1 MINLIKEFFP
11 LWIFIILMV
20 STPGPA
26 NLLIMSSG
34 TQNGFVKS
42 IPFTLGVISGK
53 ILLNIS
59 LSLGL
64 GVILFEYEIFS
75 KILSYICLSYMVW
88 LALKGWNNHNNLEGN
103 NKIMKYKDGLLVHP
117 LSPKAWAMCLIAYS
131 EFTSNFQ
138 GFFQM
143 FLLIPLSF
151 LIAQLVFHNAWC
163 FAGSILKK
171 TIGSN
176 SILNRTLI
184 ILTILIVVWAVFFI

>member
-1 MINLIKEFFP
+1 
-11 LWIFIILMV
+11 MV

-34 TQNGFVKS
+34 TQNGFIKS

-64 GVILFEYEIFS
+64 GVILFEYEILS
-75 KILSYICLSYMVW
+75 QALSYICLLYMVW
-88 LALKGWNNHNNLEGN
+88 LALKGWNNHKNLEKDN
-103 NKIMKYKDGLLVHP
+103 NIMKYKDGLLVHP

-131 EFTSNFQ
+131 EFTSSFQ
-138 GFFQM
+138 GFFQI

-151 LIAQLVFHNAWC
+151 LIAELVFHNAWC

-184 ILTILIVVWAVFFI
+184 ISTILIVVWAVFFI

>member
-1 MINLIKEFFP
+1 LINLIKEFFP

-34 TQNGFVKS
+34 TQNGFIKS

-64 GVILFEYEIFS
+64 GVILFEYEILS
-75 KILSYICLSYMVW
+75 QALSYICLLYMVW
-88 LALKGWNNHNNLEGN
+88 LALKGWNNHKNLEKDN
-103 NKIMKYKDGLLVHP
+103 NIMKYKDGLLVHP

-131 EFTSNFQ
+131 EFTSSFQ
-138 GFFQM
+138 GFFQI

-151 LIAQLVFHNAWC
+151 LIAELVFHNAWC

-184 ILTILIVVWAVFFI
+184 ISTILIVVWAVFFI

>member
-1 MINLIKEFFP
+1 MIELLKEFFP

-26 NLLIMSSG
+26 NLIIMSSG
-34 TQNGFVKS
+34 TQNGFIKS

-64 GVILFEYEIFS
+64 GVILFEYEIIS
-75 KILSYICLSYMVW
+75 KILSYVCLSYMVW
-88 LALKGWNNHNNLEGN
+88 LALKGWNNHKNLEGK

-131 EFTSNFQ
+131 EFTSNFE
-138 GFFQM
+138 GFFQI

-151 LIAQLVFHNAWC
+151 LIAQLIFHNAWC

-184 ILTILIVVWAVFFI
+184 ISTILIVIWAVFFI

>member
-1 MINLIKEFFP
+1 LINLIKDFFP

-34 TQNGFVKS
+34 TQNGFIKS

-64 GVILFEYEIFS
+64 GIILFEYNIIS
-75 KILSYICLSYMVW
+75 NILSYICLTYMVW
-88 LALKGWNNHNNLEGN
+88 LALKGWNNHKNLDGD
-103 NKIMKYKDGLLVHP
+103 NKVMKYKDGILVHP

-131 EFTSNFQ
+131 EFTANFQ

-143 FLLIPLSF
+143 FLLIPISF
-151 LIAQLVFHNAWC
+151 LIAQLIFHNAWC

-171 TIGSN
+171 TIGTN

-184 ILTILIVVWAVFFI
+184 ISTILIVVWAVFFI

>member
-1 MINLIKEFFP
+1 MIELLKQFFP

-26 NLLIMSSG
+26 NLIIMSSG
-34 TQNGFVKS
+34 TQNGFIKS

-64 GVILFEYEIFS
+64 GVILFEYEIIS
-75 KILSYICLSYMVW
+75 KILSYVCLSYMVW
-88 LALKGWNNHNNLEGN
+88 LALKGWNNHKNLEGK

-131 EFTSNFQ
+131 EFTSNFE
-138 GFFQM
+138 GFFQI

-151 LIAQLVFHNAWC
+151 LIAQLIFHNAWC

-171 TIGSN
+171 TIKH
-176 SILNRTLI
+176 LRKT
-184 ILTILIVVWAVFFI
+184 